1 MAKLSLVSDG
11 IDFAIKQ
18 IAIGV
23 TAFAPVI
30 TDDLD
35 IFRQVL
41 LTHHLKILA
50 MRVTTMR
57 MKMKMEMKK
66 WSQQPKEIS
75 ERLKP

>member
-75 ERLKP
+75 ERLKL